1 MIGPTGRRA
10 RGAMAYR
17 QLFEQPGREPEGIR
31 LRGLLPALPERGPGH
46 DCAPRDIVRQS
57 WARARDYAVPPVL
70 ADARYVEVETDS
82 PFARVARP
90 VLSAAVER
98 LTGVA
103 VIGMLADAN
112 GLLLF
117 HAGGDRTFERSAM
130 ESGPIVPGFDFS
142 EAIIGTNGIG
152 TALTLGHPVLIDSW
166 EHFTVGGKSYSCGA
180 APVHGPGFGSIVGL
194 VNFTC
199 AAQDT
204 SPLLLAMAST
214 VAAQI
219 ERELMVTD
227 LADLANTC
235 RSSDPTALRALVVAE
250 RRRHVLRG
258 RLNQAAIRAA
268 TTDVRCLLSQVMG
281 AVTQLL
287 PVEAVWV
294 LRRQESGTLRVV
306 ATWGDV
312 AAGTLGEP
320 LPADIADSVLSSA
333 HGRGTSA
340 HAGRSWPLPG
350 HRHPSGSWLAAAP
363 AAGPTPQPDAV
374 FGPGPPVQPT
384 STSAL
389 PPAPVRTAT
398 PGSPGA
404 VPPLGGPAPSA
415 ATGSCLI
422 VAALA
427 TRPDEA
433 TYDLLAEIATACDTA
448 ASFEE
453 IRHQATSDCLTG
465 LPNRRRFLELAQARL
480 QQCRWNGQPFAVLMI
495 DIDRFKQ
502 VNDTFGHATG
512 DEVLAT
518 VAASIRATLRAGDIV
533 GRIGGEEIAVIT
545 DYDPPDLAERLRQ
558 TIAALAFRTARGTL
572 GVTVSVGTAQ
582 LAPVDTTLAD
592 VLDRAD
598 CALYAAKN
606 SGRNRVV
613 DAPHPA
619 SCANL
624 PRAQA
629 SLSTGGSVR

>member
-1 MIGPTGRRA
+1 
-10 RGAMAYR
+10 MAYR

-31 LRGLLPALPERGPGH
+31 LRGLLPALPALPEHGPGH
-46 DCAPRDIVRQS
+46 ECAPRDIVRQS

-82 PFARVARP
+82 PFVRVARP

-103 VIGMLADAN
+103 VIGMLADAD

-117 HAGGDRTFERSAM
+117 HAGGDRAFERSAM

-166 EHFTVGGKSYSCGA
+166 EHFAVGGKSYSCGA
-180 APVHGPGFGSIVGL
+180 APVHGPGLGSIVGL

-219 ERELMVTD
+219 ERELMVAD
-227 LADLANTC
+227 LADLAGTC
-235 RSSDPTALRALVVAE
+235 RSSDPAALRALVVAE

-312 AAGTLGEP
+312 ADGTLGEP
-320 LPADIADSVLSSA
+320 LPADIADSVLGSA
-333 HGRGTSA
+333 HDRGTSVPS
-340 HAGRSWPLPG
+340 GRPWPLPG
-350 HRHPSGSWLAAAP
+350 HRHASGSWLAAAP
-363 AAGPTPQPDAV
+363 AAGPVPQPDAAL
-374 FGPGPPVQPT
+374 GPGPPVRTT

-389 PPAPVRTAT
+389 PPTPVR

-404 VPPLGGPAPSA
+404 VPPPGRPAPSA

-433 TYDLLAEIATACDTA
+433 AYDLLTEIATACDAA

-453 IRHQATSDCLTG
+453 IRRQATSDCLTG

-480 QQCRWNGQPFAVLMI
+480 QHCRWNGRPLAVFMI

-545 DYDPPDLAERLRQ
+545 DHDPPGLAERLRQ
-558 TIAALAFRTARGTL
+558 TVAALAFRTARGTL

-613 DAPHPA
+613 DAPHPT